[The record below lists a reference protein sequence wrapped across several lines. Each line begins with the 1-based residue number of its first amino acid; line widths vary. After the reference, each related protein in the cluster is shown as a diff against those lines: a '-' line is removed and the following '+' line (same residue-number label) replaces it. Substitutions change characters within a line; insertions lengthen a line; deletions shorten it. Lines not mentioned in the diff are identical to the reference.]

1 MVSAYIL
8 WHYIQAKVQLKI
20 LADLPPGKEPQLGS
34 TLIYGSNCSSSLKG
48 ILTVVEAI
56 AVGYLLTYLRR
67 IVRRIMV
74 VGGPQDLVDHQIL
87 EQPEIIW

>member
-20 LADLPPGKEPQLGS
+20 WADLPPGKEPQLGS
-34 TLIYGSNCSSSLKG
+34 TWIYGPNCSSSLEG